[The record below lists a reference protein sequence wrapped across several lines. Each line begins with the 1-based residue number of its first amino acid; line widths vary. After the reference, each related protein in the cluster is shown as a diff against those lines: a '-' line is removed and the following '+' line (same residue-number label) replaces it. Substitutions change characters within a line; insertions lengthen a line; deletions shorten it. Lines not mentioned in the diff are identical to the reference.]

1 MAVSVMMAG
10 AKNGGPERS
19 TRPSTPRPV
28 PGVAPA
34 TVAYPGSPGAFAH
47 IAGNTA
53 FPEARGQSYS
63 SVIAAIEAVKQ
74 RHADVAVLP
83 CENVLAGRVPDIHLI
98 LPDIGLSIVG
108 EVFQPIELHLLAPE
122 GSKLGMIQQVKS
134 HPVALRQVR
143 RFLGHHG
150 MTPVEAVN
158 TATAAKSLAE
168 RGDRSMA
175 VVASTLAAETY
186 GLSVLAQ
193 DIADMPGNMTRFYVL
208 AVEPNMPPAMASNVL
223 TSVIFEV
230 TNVPGALFRVMRGFA
245 DRGINFTKLESY
257 LVDGQ
262 FVATRFLCEFEGH
275 PEAPPARNA
284 LAELEGNTTSHT
296 VLGVFAK
303 HRVGRR
309 TRADEPARVMPEG
322 L

>member
-1 MAVSVMMAG
+1 M
-10 AKNGGPERS
+10 RS
-19 TRPSTPRPV
+19 PPSRPV
-28 PGVAPA
+28 PGVTPA

-47 IAGNTA
+47 IAGKTA
-53 FPEARGQSYS
+53 FPGAQGRSYS

-83 CENVLAGRVPDIHLI
+83 CENVLAGRVPDIHLM
-98 LPDIGLSIVG
+98 LPEIGLSIVG
-108 EVFQPIELHLLAPE
+108 EVFQPIELHLLAPD
-122 GSKLGMIQQVKS
+122 GTDLTTIKQVTS

-143 RFLGHHG
+143 RFLGQHR
-150 MTPVEAVN
+150 MTPLEAVN
-158 TATAAKSLAE
+158 TATAAKFLAE

-186 GLSVLAQ
+186 GLSVLAR

-208 AVEPNMPPAMASNVL
+208 AAEPKTPPAMAADVL
-223 TSVIFEV
+223 TSLIFEV

-275 PEAPPARNA
+275 PEAAPARSA
-284 LAELEGNTTSHT
+284 LLELEGNTTSHT

-309 TRADEPARVMPEG
+309 TRADDPDRAMPEG
-322 L
+322 A